1 MVGARRSP
9 RASRANFCNHGEIAA
24 MAGMC
29 APTVMAKKVCQ
40 SLKDQTLSLRCG
52 LVEQAMA
59 CVGRRLRR
67 HGGNLAVLLPH
78 LRLSFHTHHLTN
90 LLRKV
95 GSSIVLDSE
104 RNSVFI
110 IRDTARDGWEDV
122 PVFRCDEKHRAK
134 TDTWRSVADSEVV
147 LVAPP
152 KQPHASYSFPL
163 PRYTVG
169 YMELLG
175 ISDCNVNLLCV
186 LEVVILW
193 LRPPKI
199 CSTIYP
205 NNRHV
210 TFSTEA

>member
-1 MVGARRSP
+1 MCRCFGVMRNTEPKLTRGEASHTVG
-9 RASRANFCNHGEIAA
+9 
-24 MAGMC
+24 
-29 APTVMAKKVCQ
+29 V
-40 SLKDQTLSLRCG
+40 
-52 LVEQAMA
+52 
-59 CVGRRLRR
+59 
-67 HGGNLAVLLPH
+67 
-78 LRLSFHTHHLTN
+78 
-90 LLRKV
+90 
-95 GSSIVLDSE
+95 
-104 RNSVFI
+104 
-110 IRDTARDGWEDV
+110 
-122 PVFRCDEKHRAK
+122 
-134 TDTWRSVADSEVV
+134 
-147 LVAPP
+147 PP